1 MKNHLVLF
9 DLDGTITDSSKG
21 IINSILYA
29 LDKMGEKEDDI
40 ELLRTYI
47 GPSLKDTFQK
57 RYFSNYKD
65 CQQAIIFYR
74 EYYAKKGIFEN
85 TLYVG
90 ILDVLQQIKSRGGV
104 IALATA
110 KPSYFAKIILKH
122 FKIIDYFDSIVGS
135 HLRGTRT
142 NKKDIIFEVLDQLGF
157 PDTSDIFMVGDRK
170 YDITGGKKHDLKT
183 IAVEYGYGTYEE
195 LVNVKPDFIVQ
206 TPLQILECF

>member
-1 MKNHLVLF
+1 
-9 DLDGTITDSSKG
+9 
-21 IINSILYA
+21 LYA

-142 NKKDIIFEVLDQLGF
+142 NKSDIIFEVLDQLGF

>member
-142 NKKDIIFEVLDQLGF
+142 NKSDIIFEVLDQLGF

>member
-29 LDKMGEKEDDI
+29 LDKMGKKEDDI
-40 ELLRTYI
+40 ERLRTYI

-85 TLYVG
+85 TLYLG
-90 ILDVLQQIKSRGGV
+90 ILDVLQQIKS
-104 IALATA
+104 
-110 KPSYFAKIILKH
+110 KH
-122 FKIIDYFDSIVGS
+122 
-135 HLRGTRT
+135 
-142 NKKDIIFEVLDQLGF
+142 
-157 PDTSDIFMVGDRK
+157 
-170 YDITGGKKHDLKT
+170 
-183 IAVEYGYGTYEE
+183 
-195 LVNVKPDFIVQ
+195 
-206 TPLQILECF
+206 